1 MPEITYREALNQALS
16 EEMERDDSVFLM
28 GEEVA
33 EYDGAYKVS
42 KGLLDKFD
50 ELRVVDTPISELGFA
65 GLGVGAAMV
74 GLRPVIEFM
83 TFNFSIL
90 ALDQVLHSA
99 AKMLYMSGGQ
109 INIPMVFRGPTGAA
123 LQLGAQHSQAVE
135 TWYVHAPGIKV
146 VTPAT
151 PADAKGL
158 LKAAIRDDDPVVV
171 MEGELLYN
179 LRGEVP
185 DGEHIVPLGLAD
197 LKRQGDDVSI
207 ITHGK
212 MVHLALQAATRLERD
227 GIQADVLDLR
237 SLRPLD
243 VDAILA
249 SVRKTNRVIY
259 LEEGWPYAGIG
270 AQIAATIQEEA
281 FDHLDAPVLRVTQA
295 DVPMPYAKEPGTAG
309 KTQCPAGGGCLPA
322 GPLPE
327 ITRWQ
332 PRFIWKRSPRPWR
345 RGSSFGGSR
354 QRATRSRMGISSQRS
369 KRTRRPWSWWPGAR
383 GFSERFSL
391 RRAPL
396 HRWVR

>member
-1 MPEITYREALNQALS
+1 MAEITYREALNQALA
-16 EEMERDDSVFLM
+16 EEMDRDDSVFLM

-42 KGLLDKFD
+42 KGLHDRFGD
-50 ELRVVDTPISELGFA
+50 LRVVDSPISELGFA

-74 GLRPVIEFM
+74 GLRPIIEFM

-123 LQLGAQHSQAVE
+123 LQLAAQHSQACE

-158 LKAAIRDDDPVVV
+158 LKASIRDNDPVAF

-179 LRGEVP
+179 VRGEVP
-185 DGEHIVPLGLAD
+185 EGEHVVPLGVAD
-197 LKRQGDDVSI
+197 LKREGGDVSI

-212 MVHLALQAATRLERD
+212 MLHLALQSATKLAKE
-227 GIQADVLDLR
+227 GIEADVLDLR

-249 SVRKTNRVIY
+249 TVRKTNRVVY

-270 AQIAATIQEEA
+270 AQIVALIQEEA

-295 DVPMPYAKEPGTAG
+295 DVPMPYARNLEVLAKPSAQRVIDAC
-309 KTQCPAGGGCLPA
+309 KKVLY
-322 GPLPE
+322 
-327 ITRWQ
+327 
-332 PRFIWKRSPRPWR
+332 
-345 RGSSFGGSR
+345 R
-354 QRATRSRMGISSQRS
+354 Q
-369 KRTRRPWSWWPGAR
+369 
-383 GFSERFSL
+383 
-391 RRAPL
+391 
-396 HRWVR
+396 

>member
-1 MPEITYREALNQALS
+1 MAEITYREALNQALA
-16 EEMERDDSVFLM
+16 EEMDRDDSVFLM

-42 KGLLDKFD
+42 KGLHDRFGD
-50 ELRVVDTPISELGFA
+50 LRVVDSPISELGFA

-74 GLRPVIEFM
+74 GLRPIIEFM

-90 ALDQVLHSA
+90 ALDQVMHSA

-123 LQLGAQHSQAVE
+123 LQLAAQHSQACE

-158 LKAAIRDDDPVVV
+158 LKASIRDNDPVAF

-179 LRGEVP
+179 VRGEVP
-185 DGEHIVPLGLAD
+185 EGEHVVPLGVAD
-197 LKRQGDDVSI
+197 LKREGGDVSI

-212 MVHLALQAATRLERD
+212 MLHLALQSATKLAKE
-227 GIQADVLDLR
+227 GIEADVLDLR

-249 SVRKTNRVIY
+249 TVRKTNRVVY

-270 AQIAATIQEEA
+270 AQIVALIQEEA

-295 DVPMPYAKEPGTAG
+295 DVPMPYARNLEVLAKPSAQRVIDAC
-309 KTQCPAGGGCLPA
+309 KKVLY
-322 GPLPE
+322 
-327 ITRWQ
+327 
-332 PRFIWKRSPRPWR
+332 
-345 RGSSFGGSR
+345 R
-354 QRATRSRMGISSQRS
+354 Q
-369 KRTRRPWSWWPGAR
+369 
-383 GFSERFSL
+383 
-391 RRAPL
+391 
-396 HRWVR
+396 